1 MYKNTPFTRLVLWL
15 NAIGL
20 IVVLTVNYLAN
31 ALPINGMNT
40 GELSAL
46 YPNDFVPAGFTFAI
60 WGIIFLALIGF
71 VVFSFVQYRKPEGA
85 PFLERMGLLFFF
97 SCILNAGWIFM
108 WHYKYVIISMLI
120 MFLLLYVLLKIYQTM
135 GIGLVRMPKQY
146 TWFFHV
152 PMSIYLGWISVATV
166 ANVTALLVKIKWGG
180 FGLDGSVWASAMIVV
195 LTAITFLMIKNRGDI
210 YFALVALWAFFG
222 ILSRESNA
230 TYTDYIL
237 MVCMILIAGYV
248 IRSVIKKGAYGLS
261 QTPRR
266 E

>member
-1 MYKNTPFTRLVLWL
+1 
-15 NAIGL
+15 
-20 IVVLTVNYLAN
+20 
-31 ALPINGMNT
+31 
-40 GELSAL
+40 
-46 YPNDFVPAGFTFAI
+46 
-60 WGIIFLALIGF
+60 
-71 VVFSFVQYRKPEGA
+71 
-85 PFLERMGLLFFF
+85 
-97 SCILNAGWIFM
+97 
-108 WHYKYVIISMLI
+108 
-120 MFLLLYVLLKIYQTM
+120 
-135 GIGLVRMPKQY
+135 
-146 TWFFHV
+146 
-152 PMSIYLGWISVATV
+152 
-166 ANVTALLVKIKWGG
+166 
-180 FGLDGSVWASAMIVV
+180 VWASAMIVV